1 MERKTNLTLHLIQVL
16 NKILR
21 MNYLDNL
28 FFAILL
34 TFGAYYFVK
43 NVKKIIRNIN
53 LGQAINRSDNAS
65 ERWKNMA
72 MIALGQSKMVKRPV
86 AGILHIIVYLGF
98 VIINIEVL
106 EIIIDGLFGTHRVF
120 SFLGIVYDLLIG
132 SFEILA
138 LLVLVAVIVFLIRR
152 NGIKLKRFISSD
164 LKGWPKSDANYI
176 LYFEIV
182 LMSLFLLMN
191 AADFHLQ
198 NISGGFGH
206 YHQAGSFP
214 ISQYIAPFFDGM
226 NPTSVAFFERI
237 FWWIHIT
244 GILIF
249 LNYLYFSKHL
259 HILLAFP
266 NTYFADL
273 NPKGQL
279 DNLASVTK
287 EVRLMM
293 DPNADP
299 YATPVIDETR
309 GGAELSEANAAPTK
323 FGASDV
329 QDLNWVQLLNAYT
342 CTECGRCTSSCPANQ
357 TGKKL
362 SPRKI
367 MMDTRDRLE
376 EVGKNIDANK
386 GVFIPDNKS
395 LLNDYISSEELWAC
409 TSCNACVEECPVN
422 ISPLSII
429 MDMRRYLVM
438 EQSAAPM
445 PLNAMMTNI
454 ENNGAPWQYNQQ
466 DRLNWKNEN

>member
-1 MERKTNLTLHLIQVL
+1 MG
-16 NKILR
+16 
-21 MNYLDNL
+21 YLDNFL
-28 FFAILL
+28 FAILL
-34 TFGAYYFVK
+34 ALGVGFFTV
-43 NVKKIIRNIN
+43 NIRKIIRNIK
-53 LGQAINRSDNAS
+53 LGQDINRSDRSA
-65 ERWKNMA
+65 ERWANMA
-72 MIALGQSKMVKRPV
+72 LIALGQSKMIKRPI
-86 AGILHIIVYLGF
+86 AGILHIFVYVGFIV
-98 VIINIEVL
+98 INIEVL
-106 EIIIDGLFGTHRVF
+106 EIIIDGLFGTHRIF
-120 SFLGIVYDLLIG
+120 SFLGAFYSILIG

-138 LLVLVAVIVFLIRR
+138 LLVLVGVIAFLIRR
-152 NGIKLKRFISSD
+152 NIIRLKRFIHSD
-164 LKGWPKSDANYI
+164 LNGWPKSDANII
-176 LYFEIV
+176 LFFEIV

-198 NISGGFGH
+198 HIAGGFGH
-206 YHQAGSFP
+206 YHQAGAFP
-214 ISQYIAPFFDGM
+214 VSQYIAPVFNGANETTVM
-226 NPTSVAFFERI
+226 MIERSV
-237 FWWIHIT
+237 WWLHIT
-244 GILIF
+244 GILVF

-266 NTYFADL
+266 NTYYADL
-273 NPKGQL
+273 DPKGKF

-287 EVRLMM
+287 EVKLMM

-299 YATPVIDETR
+299 FAAAPVDE
-309 GGAELSEANAAPTK
+309 NAAPGK

-342 CTECGRCTSSCPANQ
+342 CTECGRCTSACPANI

-386 GVFIPDNKS
+386 GIFIPDNKT
-395 LLNDYISSEELWAC
+395 LLNDYITPEELWAC
-409 TSCNACVEECPVN
+409 TTCNACVEECPVN

-445 PLNAMMTNI
+445 PLNAMMTNV
-454 ENNGAPWQYNQQ
+454 ENNGAPWQYSQQ

>member
-1 MERKTNLTLHLIQVL
+1 MS
-16 NKILR
+16 
-21 MNYLDNL
+21 YLDNVL
-28 FFAILL
+28 FIIILIL
-34 TFGAYYFVK
+34 GFGFFTV
-43 NVKKIIRNIN
+43 NIRKIIRNIK
-53 LGQAINRSDNAS
+53 LGQDIDRSDNAGL
-65 ERWKNMA
+65 RWKNMA
-72 MIALGQSKMVKRPV
+72 KIALGQSKMVRRPV
-86 AGILHIIVYLGF
+86 SGFLHIIVYAGF
-98 VIINIEVL
+98 IIINIEVL
-106 EIIIDGLFGTHRVF
+106 EIVIDGIFGSHRIL
-120 SFLGIVYDLLIG
+120 SFMGGLYSALIG

-138 LLVLVAVIVFLIRR
+138 FLVLAAVIIFLARR
-152 NGIKLKRFISSD
+152 NIIKLKRFIHSD

-176 LYFEIV
+176 LLFEIV
-182 LMSLFLLMN
+182 LMTLFLLMN
-191 AADFHLQ
+191 AADLELQ
-198 NISGGFGH
+198 HRGYSHFTEVGA
-206 YHQAGSFP
+206 YP
-214 ISQYIAPFFDGM
+214 ISRFITPIFSGM
-226 NPTSVAFFERI
+226 SPGAVALIERGA
-237 FWWIHIT
+237 WWLHIT

-273 NPKGQL
+273 NPKGKF
-279 DNLASVTK
+279 DNLESVTN
-287 EVRLMM
+287 EVKLML
-293 DPNADP
+293 DPNADQFAAP
-299 YATPVIDETR
+299 APD
-309 GGAELSEANAAPTK
+309 ANAAPAK

-329 QDLNWVQLLNAYT
+329 MDLNWVQLLNAYT
-342 CTECGRCTSSCPANQ
+342 CTECGRCTSSCPANI

-386 GVFIPDNKS
+386 GIFVPDNKT
-395 LLNDYISSEELWAC
+395 LLNDYITPEELWAC

>member
-1 MERKTNLTLHLIQVL
+1 MS
-16 NKILR
+16 
-21 MNYLDNL
+21 YLDTIL
-28 FFAILL
+28 FAIILVL
-34 TFGAYYFVK
+34 GFGFFII
-43 NVKKIIRNIN
+43 NSRKIIRNIK
-53 LGQAINRSDNAS
+53 LGQDINRSDNPAS
-65 ERWKNMA
+65 RWKNMA

-86 AGILHIIVYLGF
+86 AGILHIIVYVGF
-98 VIINIEVL
+98 VVINIELL
-106 EIIIDGLFGTHRVF
+106 EIIIDGLFGTHRIF
-120 SFLGIVYDLLIG
+120 SFLGAFYDILIG

-138 LLVLVAVIVFLIRR
+138 FLVLFAVIIFYSRR
-152 NGIKLKRFISSD
+152 NIIKLKRFIHSD

-176 LYFEIV
+176 IYFEIV

-198 NISGGFGH
+198 NIPGGFGH
-206 YHQAGSFP
+206 YSQVGSFP
-214 ISQYIAPFFDGM
+214 ISQFIAPIFNGLSESLVM
-226 NPTSVAFFERI
+226 MIERAA
-237 FWWIHIT
+237 WWMHII
-244 GILIF
+244 GIVLF
-249 LNYLYFSKHL
+249 LNYLYSSKHL

-266 NTYFADL
+266 NTYFANL
-273 NPKGQL
+273 NPLGQF
-279 DNLASVTK
+279 DNLESVTK
-287 EVRLMM
+287 EVKLMM

-299 YATPVIDETR
+299 YAAAPIDE
-309 GGAELSEANAAPTK
+309 NAAPSK

-342 CTECGRCTSSCPANQ
+342 CTECGRCTSVCPANQ

-386 GVFIPDNKS
+386 GIFIPDNKT
-395 LLNDYISSEELWAC
+395 LLNDFITPEELWAC

-445 PLNAMMTNI
+445 PLNAMMSNI

-466 DRLNWKNEN
+466 DRLNWKNE

>member
-1 MERKTNLTLHLIQVL
+1 
-16 NKILR
+16 
-21 MNYLDNL
+21 MNYLDNI
-28 FFAILL
+28 FFAIILGL
-34 TFGAYYFVK
+34 GVGFFAI
-43 NVKKIIRNIN
+43 NIKKIIRNIN
-53 LGQAINRSDNAS
+53 LGQDVNRSDNFSA
-65 ERWKNMA
+65 RWRNMA
-72 MIALGQSKMVKRPV
+72 MIALGQSKMVKRPI
-86 AGILHIIVYLGF
+86 AGFLHIIVYAGF
-98 VIINIEVL
+98 IIINIEVL

-120 SFLGIVYDLLIG
+120 SSLGVVYNFLIG

-138 LLVLVAVIVFLIRR
+138 FLVLIAVIVFFIRR
-152 NGIKLKRFISSD
+152 NIINLKRFVSSD

-182 LMSLFLLMN
+182 LMSFFLLMN
-191 AADFHLQ
+191 AADYHLQ
-198 NISGGFGH
+198 LLGFGH
-206 YHQAGSFP
+206 YHTAGSFP
-214 ISQYIAPFFDGM
+214 VSQFIEPIFNGM
-226 NPTSVAFFERI
+226 TESSVMMIERTI
-237 FWWIHIT
+237 WWLHII

-273 NPKGQL
+273 NPKGQF
-279 DNLASVTK
+279 DNLGSVTK
-287 EVRLMM
+287 EVKLMM

-299 YATPVIDETR
+299 FAAQAVDENAT
-309 GGAELSEANAAPTK
+309 PTK
-323 FGASDV
+323 FGAQDV
-329 QDLNWVQLLNAYT
+329 QDLNWVQLLNAFT
-342 CTECGRCTSSCPANQ
+342 CTECGRCTSACPANQ

-376 EVGKNIDANK
+376 EVGKNIDKNK
-386 GVFIPDNKS
+386 GIFIPDNKT
-395 LLNDYISSEELWAC
+395 LLNDYITTEELWAC

-438 EQSAAPM
+438 EQSAAPQS
-445 PLNAMMTNI
+445 LNAMMTNI

-466 DRLNWKNEN
+466 DRLNWKNEL